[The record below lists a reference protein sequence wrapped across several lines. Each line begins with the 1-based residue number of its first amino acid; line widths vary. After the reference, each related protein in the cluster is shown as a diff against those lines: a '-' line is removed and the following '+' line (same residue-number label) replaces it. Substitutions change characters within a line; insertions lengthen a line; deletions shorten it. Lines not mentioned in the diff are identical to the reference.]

1 MLKYVVVKLDEGDME
16 LLEQNAI
23 GVWSLNSAFHPSDR
37 TQAANELASSF
48 VHQYFADYLK

>member
-1 MLKYVVVKLDEGDME
+1 MLKYVVIKLDEGDME